1 MSFPTT
7 CQSHH
12 NNVRKVQRTHFCL
25 YPIWKDTGLPITKSS
40 SNGKLRRLFR
50 PARLAMSLS
59 IMVRWRTFFNLGS
72 FCRQF
77 ISTLYVISA
86 LLRGIKSINF
96 FQKVCVRVCLH
107 SCMHACLCDCM
118 WGGGKGGVCVG
129 VCLFEFDVSF
139 YLFFIQLFWGGW
151 GRGFLVLSQIYTMF
165 DSIVVPIHINNRNKN
180 KKAGCPKV
188 MRIVKFYDHQLTK
201 IPIIIQRALVLQ

>member
-40 SNGKLRRLFR
+40 SSGKLRRLFR

-96 FQKVCVRVCLH
+96 FSESVCACVLVH
-107 SCMHACLCDCM
+107 ACMHACVIVCGV
-118 WGGGKGGVCVG
+118 GGRGVYVG
-129 VCLFEFDVSF
+129 VYVCCLSLMSVSIYF
-139 YLFFIQLFWGGW
+139 LFNYSGEGGEEAFLSCRKYTQCLILLLSLFISTTETKTKRQ
-151 GRGFLVLSQIYTMF
+151 VA
-165 DSIVVPIHINNRNKN
+165 
-180 KKAGCPKV
+180 KKSWE
-188 MRIVKFYDHQLTK
+188 L
-201 IPIIIQRALVLQ
+201 